1 MSRCK
6 TAAVVLVLVLAGCGQ
21 NAGEQ
26 NGSNTGGSDS
36 SSKNI
41 QDTSKPATSGPC
53 KGIPVERCDIIDESQ
68 TVAIENGKA
77 DVRVQ
82 VEVADDTDEM
92 AKGLMGRTALAEDAG
107 MLFVYPEERELSFWM
122 RDTLIP
128 LSIAFMDGEGR
139 IVDIQDMKALDD
151 RPPHYTSAEPA
162 RYALEVNVGFFDE
175 RGVEV
180 GDRAKL
186 PV

>member
-1 MSRCK
+1 MKRTIVLLATSLLLASCGGTDPGESADGSAGGGARGSGGAGS
-6 TAAVVLVLVLAGCGQ
+6 AAV
-21 NAGEQ
+21 E
-26 NGSNTGGSDS
+26 STGGATPMASGTVRIGTSDGS
-36 SSKNI
+36 
-41 QDTSKPATSGPC
+41 
-53 KGIPVERCDIIDESQ
+53 VEVE
-68 TVAIENGKA
+68 
-77 DVRVQ
+77 
-82 VEVADDTDEM
+82 VEVADDMNEM
-92 AKGLMGRTALAEDAG
+92 QKGLMGRTALAEDAG

-128 LSIAFMDGEGR
+128 LSIAFMDAEGR

-162 RYALEVNVGFFDE
+162 RYALEVNVGFFEE